1 MDYDVAVC
9 KRTFSSVSLQEGEQE
24 CFPRCFLVFVFI
36 SFFRPHLSVV
46 VLHFVKCWHS
56 FRRSCIITPPVW
68 SAADAQEEEEE
79 QRDDTDITTKLP
91 SLTFLQH
98 VSDIRAL
105 TCDIRVEQIQL
116 WSDKNDSWHG
126 PPCLPVLWRGGPTN
140 GQDKLKSQ
148 PAILLFRSVDA
159 IKQENGV
166 WRP

>member
-1 MDYDVAVC
+1 MTCLHLQQYGWIIIMELWVDYDVAVC

-46 VLHFVKCWHS
+46 VLHFAKCWHS
-56 FRRSCIITPPVW
+56 FRRSCVITPPVW

-79 QRDDTDITTKLP
+79 QRDNTDITTKLP

-105 TCDIRVEQIQL
+105 T
-116 WSDKNDSWHG
+116 WHQG
-126 PPCLPVLWRGGPTN
+126 WTNSTLVGQKWLLARPSLPPSLVKGGDPRTVRTN
-140 GQDKLKSQ
+140 
-148 PAILLFRSVDA
+148 
-159 IKQENGV
+159 
-166 WRP
+166 